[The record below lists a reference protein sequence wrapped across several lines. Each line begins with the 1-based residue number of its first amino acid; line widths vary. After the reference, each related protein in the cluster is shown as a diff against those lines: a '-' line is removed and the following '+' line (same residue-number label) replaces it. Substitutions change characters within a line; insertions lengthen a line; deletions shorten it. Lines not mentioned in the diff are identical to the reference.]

1 MYVPFSIP
9 DREPSVWKPVYLLF
23 YQLQTV
29 LSYPDYFLF
38 ALFSAAIRYLPFA
51 PMSLQQVLAISRH
64 IVSFLFSVVRQPE
77 NGVYLAHLVNPQSLE
92 RIHQS
97 RIIVRHCIESV
108 SQYGERSRI
117 LHPFFPLEGAEGVIL
132 YFPFLYFSLL
142 YFTLLC
148 SKLHAF
154 FALTATSCTTF
165 PRLTATFPVPTA
177 TFPSLSEIGRAS
189 CRERVCQYV

>member
-1 MYVPFSIP
+1 MYVPFPIP

-142 YFTLLC
+142 YFTL
-148 SKLHAF
+148 F
-154 FALTATSCTTF
+154 
-165 PRLTATFPVPTA
+165 
-177 TFPSLSEIGRAS
+177 EIACVFCVNGYIVYYIS
-189 CRERVCQYV
+189 